1 MSPGPSMTD
10 EPSSPEEASLLDGAP
25 WPDGR
30 RRSWRDERSAVAV
43 VVGVWLAS
51 RAAVWAAGVR
61 FDSRMFT
68 NAMQLADP
76 VWLRADPVRSVWYL
90 HTQPPGFNLLSA
102 ALLATSHEHTV
113 AQALF
118 HLVGL
123 AMVLGAYMAC
133 RGLGLGRAAAT
144 VVAAVLAVRPDLL
157 LYEHW
162 YFYTFIEAAILV
174 GILVAFTRWGP
185 EPRTMQLLTV
195 GVGLAAL
202 AGLHALFGPWWLA
215 GVAAILLR
223 RVGLRRAAICVAP
236 AVLLIGA
243 VMMKNW
249 IVFDHA
255 TMSSWQGTNLARIT
269 TNQLSEHERRS
280 LVAAGKL
287 SRSALEPSWS
297 VHWDDP
303 SVPHPKVAVG
313 PAVKVAVL
321 DAPRKPTGGEANY
334 NHRWYLARYDSDL
347 ADATWVIRHRPGVWL
362 RGMWRSWGI
371 YFNPSDDNLR
381 MIDNLDAV
389 SAYRTAWR
397 VPLVQPRTSLGQFD
411 PSWERDSWRGV
422 QFGEVVASVLAAAA
436 LWLRR
441 WRRHRTGSAIT
452 SPEWL
457 TLAFVTW
464 CVVGT
469 AVVANAVELGENNRF
484 RLAVVPV
491 TVIGA
496 AVAIRELVLLVRT
509 PTAAPT
515 HAAAGDESA
524 RADAAPDDEPVTPS
538 A

>member
-1 MSPGPSMTD
+1 MAPVPSMTD
-10 EPSSPEEASLLDGAP
+10 EPCSLEEASR
-25 WPDGR
+25 PDGR
-30 RRSWRDERSAVAV
+30 RLSWRDERSAVAV
-43 VVGVWLAS
+43 VVGVWSAS
-51 RAAVWAAGVR
+51 RVAVWAAGVR
-61 FDSRMFT
+61 FDSRMFA

-76 VWLRADPVRSVWYL
+76 VWLRADPGRSVWYL
-90 HTQPPGFNLLSA
+90 HTQPPGFNVLSA
-102 ALLATSHEHTV
+102 ALLATGHEHAV
-113 AQALF
+113 AQMLF

-123 AMVLGAYMAC
+123 AMVLGAYAAC
-133 RGLGLGRAAAT
+133 RGLGLGRPAAT

-185 EPRTMQLLTV
+185 EPRTMQLLSV
-195 GVGLAAL
+195 GVALTAL

-215 GVAAILLR
+215 GIAAILLR

-269 TNQLSEHERRS
+269 TNQLSERERRR
-280 LVAAGKL
+280 LVASGEL

-297 VHWDDP
+297 IHWDDP

-313 PAVKVAVL
+313 PPAKIAVL

-347 ADATWVIRHRPGVWL
+347 ANATWVIRHRPGVWL

-389 SAYRTAWR
+389 SAYRTVWR
-397 VPLVQPRTSLGQFD
+397 VPMVQPRTSLGQFD

-422 QFGEVVASVLAAAA
+422 QFGEIVASVLAAAA

-441 WRRHRTGSAIT
+441 WRRRRSGSAIT
-452 SPEWL
+452 PPEWL
-457 TLAFVTW
+457 SLAFVTW

-509 PTAAPT
+509 PAAAP
-515 HAAAGDESA
+515 GDE
-524 RADAAPDDEPVTPS
+524 APGDQAVTPS